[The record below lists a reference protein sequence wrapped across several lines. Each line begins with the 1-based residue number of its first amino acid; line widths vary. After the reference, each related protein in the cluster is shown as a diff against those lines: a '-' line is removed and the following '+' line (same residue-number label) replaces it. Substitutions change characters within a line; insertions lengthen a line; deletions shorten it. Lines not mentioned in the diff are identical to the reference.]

1 MGQLLGEI
9 MEEIDSNDEGVASP
23 LGVAL
28 VPINLKVVGPIAQKI
43 LDVMGTVPDIANA
56 DVDDVT
62 NALIMA
68 AGVLV
73 ATTK

>member
-1 MGQLLGEI
+1 MSQLLGEI